1 MGSSLSAMALC
12 ESVKN
17 YFYEDPDFAATLEQW
32 AVDHCQEIDNSTD
45 EMKLKYTELYNQFV
59 EAYES
64 KMSAFLESQGST
76 VNEFLEELKAV
87 DRDGPDANFLDMM
100 LMILNFHANDA
111 GSQSKHAGAFSQV
124 KPSRSSAYP
133 ARASCCSKSETWAE
147 YWCVDFCLFTQSG
160 QLNYWNS
167 RVTV

>member
-1 MGSSLSAMALC
+1 MHTRII
-12 ESVKN
+12 
-17 YFYEDPDFAATLEQW
+17 AAIIWPILWQQW

-87 DRDGPDANFLDMM
+87 NLFHTPERDPL
-100 LMILNFHANDA
+100 
-111 GSQSKHAGAFSQV
+111 K
-124 KPSRSSAYP
+124 
-133 ARASCCSKSETWAE
+133 
-147 YWCVDFCLFTQSG
+147 
-160 QLNYWNS
+160 
-167 RVTV
+167 